1 MAKPPS
7 DPATAVVVPVSIIAF
22 LFGIV
27 QVGTGTLFG
36 VLPILIGVVGLLYL
50 AGGGERIAEW
60 LGMRATA
67 ADTTPDDSAEDALTT
82 LRKRYARGD
91 IDHAEFERRLND
103 LLETETVGDAIA
115 NRDDE
120 PLTERSR

>member
-1 MAKPPS
+1 MSELPG
-7 DPATAVVVPVSIIAF
+7 DPAKAVVVPVSIIAF

-36 VLPILIGVVGLLYL
+36 VLPILVGVVGLLYL
-50 AGGGERIAEW
+50 AGGEPIAEW
-60 LGMRATA
+60 LDTRATA
-67 ADTTPDDSAEDALTT
+67 ADATPDDSAEDALTT
-82 LRKRYARGD
+82 LRRRYARGD

-103 LLETETVGDAIA
+103 LLETETVDDAITHR
-115 NRDDE
+115 NDD